1 MWEHGL
7 LDVPL
12 ICHFSCWF
20 FKLSLIV
27 IILMERT
34 VSCSVLWFSL
44 VDLSFTGFIVS
55 WFQKRN
61 SQAPKRIKFYIQSW
75 LNFIKSYTLFYV
87 KLFEVI
93 NTDLLSKSIGMMMD
107 FAWKTSP
114 PATNVRR
121 LLIGF
126 QIFRPWTLVLQ
137 QTIPAETVSADKC
150 CSCVLLLSTIPP
162 GNTLKYPKT

>member
-61 SQAPKRIKFYIQSW
+61 SQAPKRIKFYIQSL
-75 LNFIKSYTLFYV
+75 LNFIKSYNIILRETIWSNKY
-87 KLFEVI
+87 
-93 NTDLLSKSIGMMMD
+93 G
-107 FAWKTSP
+107 FAIQKYRNDDGLCVEDQ
-114 PATNVRR
+114 PASN
-121 LLIGF
+121 
-126 QIFRPWTLVLQ
+126 
-137 QTIPAETVSADKC
+137 
-150 CSCVLLLSTIPP
+150 
-162 GNTLKYPKT
+162 